1 MQITRYNAF
10 AIVILGFQKSESDIG
25 NDILSTSSDIVG
37 KIGKIDKSEKSIYYV
52 YQEYVTGGFHRTVL
66 KFLSVSNLITI

>member
-10 AIVILGFQKSESDIG
+10 AIVILGFQKSETDIG

-37 KIGKIDKSEKSIYYV
+37 KIGQIDKSEKSIYYV